1 MKSQY
6 VVSSQT
12 LAKVILSAAAFLSV
26 ASTVACGPAHIEPF
40 TPRERIYKAGG
51 YAQAAPSAKPT
62 NGSLFSEAT
71 GGYLEDTRAV
81 RVGDFVV
88 VKIDE
93 SADAQGNATTKLSKD
108 SNSTSGMTA
117 LLGLMPALK
126 KTYPTLDPGKLLEFA
141 SKSDFAGDGNTSRQ
155 GQLTGNI
162 AVRVIK
168 EMPNG
173 DLYLEGTKVVLINH
187 EEYHM
192 YLSGLVR
199 PADIAQDNTIGSSR
213 IADAQ
218 IEFTGRGD
226 VDDQQRKG
234 FFGRIV
240 DSLNPF

>member
-1 MKSQY
+1 MKLSRTLF
-6 VVSSQT
+6 VAFGLVSV
-12 LAKVILSAAAFLSV
+12 LAG
-26 ASTVACGPAHIEPF
+26 CGPNHVQPF
-40 TPRERIYKAGG
+40 TPRERVYKAGG
-51 YAQAAPSAKPT
+51 YAQRSPNAKPS
-62 NGSLFSEAT
+62 NGSLFSDAT
-71 GGYLEDTRAV
+71 GGYLEDTRAG
-81 RVGDFVV
+81 RIGDFVV

-93 SADAQGNATTKLSKD
+93 AADAQGNASTKLSKD
-108 SNSTSGMTA
+108 SSGSGGANA
-117 LLGLMPALK
+117 LLGIVPALK
-126 KTYPTLDPGKLLEFA
+126 KAYPTLEPDKLFEFA
-141 SKSDFAGDGNTSRQ
+141 AKSGFAGEGGTSRK

-162 AVRVIK
+162 AVRVVR

-173 DLYLEGTKVVLINH
+173 DLFLEGTKVVMINH

-234 FFGRIV
+234 FFGRMV
-240 DSLNPF
+240 DAINPF

>member
-1 MKSQY
+1 MTRFS
-6 VVSSQT
+6 
-12 LAKVILSAAAFLSV
+12 
-26 ASTVACGPAHIEPF
+26 STVVVLALALTALGCGPAHIEPF
-40 TPRERIYKAGG
+40 TPRERVYKSGG
-51 YAQAAPSAKPT
+51 YAQKSPSARPS
-62 NGSLFSEAT
+62 NGSLFSDT
-71 GGYLEDTRAV
+71 VGGYLEDTRAV

-93 SADAQGNATTKLSKD
+93 AADAQGNATTKLSKD
-108 SNSTSGMTA
+108 SSSSAGMSSM
-117 LLGLMPALK
+117 LGIVPALK
-126 KTYPTLDPGKLLEFA
+126 KAYPTMDPDKLVEMA
-141 SKSDFAGDGNTSRQ
+141 AKSGFAGDGNTSRK
-155 GQLTGNI
+155 GQLTGSI
-162 AVRVIK
+162 AVRVVR

-199 PADIAQDNTIGSSR
+199 PADIGQDNTIGSTR

-234 FFGRIV
+234 LLGRMV
-240 DSLNPF
+240 DSINPF